1 MLLCE
6 DFVKFVVQ
14 TSPKCGRDNSKVS
27 TFLHAHLFIA
37 FGSFLLVWTKTPLQI
52 KSFPYIRRE
61 AISGGGLLSL
71 HNYVFFCLQA
81 DGPITGRLKS
91 NSLWQFGGRNQQ
103 FIKVTCSP
111 SSCCVIV
118 KTLGL
123 SWMSLN
129 QWLPSALVSH
139 HYWAG
144 RLAFGKAQSFLYIL
158 IATYRLCNN

>member
-1 MLLCE
+1 MH
-6 DFVKFVVQ
+6 
-14 TSPKCGRDNSKVS
+14 P
-27 TFLHAHLFIA
+27 HLFIA

-111 SSCCVIV
+111 SPCCVIV

-158 IATYRLCNN
+158 IATYRLCNS